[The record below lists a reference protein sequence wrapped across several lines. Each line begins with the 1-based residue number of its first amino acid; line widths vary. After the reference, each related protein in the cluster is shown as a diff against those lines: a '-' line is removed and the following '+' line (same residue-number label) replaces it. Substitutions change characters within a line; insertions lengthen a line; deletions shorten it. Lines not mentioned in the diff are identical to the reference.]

1 MSEQRM
7 MSLVEQDYVQTATW
21 RNGDLAAKNLL
32 QAPPALSPPLH
43 QTEMEVT
50 LTPMSLLCL

>member
-7 MSLVEQDYVQTATW
+7 MSLVEEDYVLTATW
-21 RNGDLAAKNLL
+21 RNGD
-32 QAPPALSPPLH
+32 LSPPLH